1 MARRAPRPAALSL
14 PTPSAEI
21 VEVVRL
27 LRLVFDRSIADAVA
41 AGDTARADERR
52 LLRAYFCDPAFR
64 DWVARENGL

>member
-14 PTPSAEI
+14 PTPSAEV
-21 VEVVRL
+21 VE
-27 LRLVFDRSIADAVA
+27 VFDRSIADAVA

-64 DWVARENGL
+64 AKLTDWVARENGL